1 MPVLEGVA
9 AEGGGVMSHVR
20 KPHLPWR
27 TTYMPTDPNPF
38 IRLAKFDRAMQA
50 ADRIAEEQEA

>member
-1 MPVLEGVA
+1 MK
-9 AEGGGVMSHVR
+9 HT
-20 KPHLPWR
+20 LPRPMTRW
-27 TTYMPTDPNPF
+27 TYMPTDPNPF